1 MSNKLEHIVNA
12 IAKLNGLL
20 DPTSDAY
27 RLKNP
32 LLLRS
37 FAMIGKHQVD
47 PEGRRVFESVLNG
60 LKAAMFDIELK
71 ASGKSRA
78 NAGPDSSLE
87 EFLKCYQINT
97 SLAVDHIVSFLR
109 RALNDQNISKHT
121 LISYFTEDPC
131 QTEQ

>member
-1 MSNKLEHIVNA
+1 M
-12 IAKLNGLL
+12 
-20 DPTSDAY
+20 
-27 RLKNP
+27 
-32 LLLRS
+32 LRS
-37 FAMIGKHQVD
+37 FAMIGKHVVN
-47 PEGRRVFESVLNG
+47 ENGIRVFDSQLNG

-121 LISYFTEDPC
+121 LISEFLEAPC
-131 QTEQ
+131 QTD